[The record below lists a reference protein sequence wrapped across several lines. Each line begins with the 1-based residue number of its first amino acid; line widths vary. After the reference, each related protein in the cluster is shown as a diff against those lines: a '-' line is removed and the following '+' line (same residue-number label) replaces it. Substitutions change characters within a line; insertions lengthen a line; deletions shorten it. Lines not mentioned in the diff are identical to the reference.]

1 MELATGVF
9 PLLPEFEGT
18 ELPLSPKRVPGTE
31 APSSSHAKALAIID
45 VISSAC
51 DGKLPKLPSKAFS
64 RPFEEFVY
72 AWYEIY
78 TSSFALFS
86 LLSSAILC
94 YPFILSSLSVSHWL
108 VYSPTLLLAC
118 TINSLQRRADARPS
132 LLELLG
138 HEWVITFQA
147 VKFDAGSWVRN
158 TLPPEDLVD
167 DEDEFEEEEEI
178 ATPCT

>member
-72 AWYEIY
+72 A
-78 TSSFALFS
+78 
-86 LLSSAILC
+86 C
-94 YPFILSSLSVSHWL
+94 
-108 VYSPTLLLAC
+108 
-118 TINSLQRRADARPS
+118 LQRRADARPS